1 VVGTIVNNSTLVG
14 VGVVG
19 FELVGSEEV
28 GSDVV
33 GSVEDG

>member
-1 VVGTIVNNSTLVG
+1 MVGTIVNNSTLVG